1 MRAAVVVALLGLP
14 AAAAADVW
22 QDRVIPCGQGDE
34 LALTSSSR
42 ILYVNDCAP
51 GKCNV
56 TRGGNDSS
64 ITNTSS
70 IANRN
75 TVMPPYLHGAAH
87 FAGVVECV
95 KKGFAPFDITVVT
108 EDPGQ
113 TPHYEV
119 MVGGTSADLN
129 PSIEGAGGIAP
140 FIACNANRNNGLAF
154 VFASQTS
161 DPVYLCTAIV
171 HEAGHLYGLSHSLDR
186 KDPMTYQD
194 LNQPKSWQ
202 NSEARCGT
210 EPGNPQPCRCFPSTQ
225 NSFRN
230 LRDSFGLHPNLGDTS
245 VILATPKDG
254 QWVKPGFPVSA
265 TMDSPL
271 AMLDGGLAIDGGAR
285 LPISNGLLVWNASA
299 DIAPGAHTVA
309 VSVTDFADRDATT
322 SVSVNVMSK
331 CGAGLAACESG
342 FHCLGGFCLPGK
354 GVSGGL
360 GEACTANDQCV
371 TGSCGSDGETAACT
385 TSCDAGDVCPDGFAC
400 LGPDGAGVCW
410 PSTAGGGCSSSSS
423 STGGWLALG
432 LVGLVAGLRR
442 RR

>member
-1 MRAAVVVALLGLP
+1 MRALLVATILAVP
-14 AAAAADVW
+14 TAAAADVW

-42 ILYVNDCAP
+42 VLYVNDCAP
-51 GKCNV
+51 GKCNL

-70 IANRN
+70 IASQN

-95 KKGFAPFDITVVT
+95 KKGFAAFDITVVT
-108 EDPGQ
+108 EDPGSS
-113 TPHYEV
+113 PHYEV

-161 DPVYLCTAIV
+161 DPTYLCTAIV

-194 LNQPKSWQ
+194 LSLPKSWQ
-202 NSEARCGT
+202 NSEAQCGT
-210 EPGNPQPCRCFPSTQ
+210 DPANPQSCRCFPSTQ
-225 NSFRN
+225 NTFRN
-230 LRDSFGLHPNLGDTS
+230 LMSSFGLHPNLGDTKVTLS
-245 VILATPKDG
+245 TPKDG

-271 AMLDGGLAIDGGAR
+271 AMLDGGLSIDSGAR
-285 LPISNGLLVWNASA
+285 LAIENDLLVWNAPA
-299 DIAPGAHTVA
+299 NLAAGAHTIAVA
-309 VSVTDFADRDATT
+309 VTDFADRQASAT
-322 SVSVNVMSK
+322 VSVNVMSS
-331 CGAGLAACESG
+331 CGAGLAACASG
-342 FHCLGGFCLPGK
+342 FHCLGGLCLPGK
-354 GVSGGL
+354 GVDGGL
-360 GEACTANDQCV
+360 GESCTSNDQCV
-371 TGSCGSDGETAACT
+371 TGSCGSDGDTMACT
-385 TSCDAGDVCPDGFAC
+385 ASCDAGESCPDGFEC
-400 LGPDGAGVCW
+400 LGSNGAGVCW
-410 PSTAGGGCSSSSS
+410 PASSGGCSS
-423 STGGWLALG
+423 TGGGSPWFALG
-432 LVGLVAGLRR
+432 LCALALGLRR